1 MLSSSGRKTFS
12 ALVLSFTQAVLVP
25 TGVVLVALDEVD
37 GVLAHPAKRRAPAAS
52 AATGMAQPAAR
63 CRRLRRREG
72 TDAVWPTVL
81 YIFNHGCQYEE
92 ARREW
97 PPRTRHGGMQRN
109 GHRSVGRCA
118 RRGWATGCGSTPK
131 WRGPG
136 LPAGAF
142 PSAGTWSSA
151 RRRDGA
157 PH

>member
-81 YIFNHGCQYEE
+81 YIVNHGCQYEE

-97 PPRTRHGGMQRN
+97 PPRTRHGGMKRN
-109 GHRSVGRCA
+109 GDRSVGRCA

-131 WRGPG
+131 WGRPGSAEGG
-136 LPAGAF
+136 LPAGGSLT
-142 PSAGTWSSA
+142 SAPG
-151 RRRDGA
+151 RE
-157 PH
+157 